1 MLNFIF
7 DLNLQKN
14 SPYIEEVNRHLYYL
28 GEMGLFDKWMA
39 ESLGNATK
47 CDTLRKKLDSKGD
60 TLTVLSLS
68 HVGSTFALTII
79 GLLAAAISWN
89 CELGLKKISVRAES
103 LGNATM
109 GNDNL
114 REKETVQDEV
124 DIMVDTIQLG

>member
-1 MLNFIF
+1 
-7 DLNLQKN
+7 
-14 SPYIEEVNRHLYYL
+14 
-28 GEMGLFDKWMA
+28 MGLFDKWMA

-89 CELGLKKISVRAES
+89 CELGLKKISVRGES
-103 LGNATM
+103 LENATM